1 MNHGPPITDYRLP
14 TTDHGP
20 QWPPPRTSIEFRVTD
35 YFKTMKLGDAECGGS
50 TQYGRNLLLPPEKH
64 DNNKLIGKAIR
75 WLGGI

>member
-1 MNHGPPITDYRLP
+1 M
-14 TTDHGP
+14 
-20 QWPPPRTSIEFRVTD
+20 TD

-64 DNNKLIGKAIR
+64 DNNKLIGTAIR